1 MELNRFQDL
10 IDDQTPDPK
19 IAHTQLRARF
29 EIGTMAR
36 VLGTMLEE
44 DCWASRNDPAER
56 PDRQTTV
63 KSLGTLMAGLAR
75 LARHHDI
82 YIQEVATTHLSK
94 MARQAERQERE
105 KPSRQLFDA
114 GYPENEQIPRLMAV
128 KIVTER
134 NGQAM
139 TTINGRKFGDPLTD
153 NRYRYEDDGYRYHDV
168 FHICH
173 AAILG
178 WSPTLRG
185 LLRRKRKSN
194 AEIDEVEDGGRAIV
208 IEEGI
213 TAMVFS
219 HAEQRNFLDGIQK
232 LDHDLLRTIRGMTK
246 HLEVS
251 ARTECEWEH
260 AILTGYRIWRGI
272 RQDKGGSFTA
282 NLLTSTVSTEQTRIS
297 QPETG

>member
-19 IAHTQLRARF
+19 IAHTQLRAKL
-29 EIGTMAR
+29 EIGTMTR

-44 DCWASRNDPAER
+44 DCWASRDDPVEK
-56 PDRQTTV
+56 PDRQTRV
-63 KSLGTLMAGLAR
+63 KCLGTLMAGIAR

-82 YIQEVATTHLSK
+82 DIQEVATNHLDRMGRQTEQKEPEQLSK
-94 MARQAERQERE
+94 R
-105 KPSRQLFDA
+105 LFDA
-114 GYPENEQIPRLMAV
+114 GYPENEQIPRLMEV
-128 KIVTER
+128 KIVTEQ
-134 NGQAM
+134 NGQAI

-153 NRYRYEDDGYRYHDV
+153 NRYEDDGYRYHDV

-173 AAILG
+173 AAILS

-185 LLRRKRKSN
+185 LLHRKRKSN
-194 AEIDEVEDGGRAIV
+194 TEVDEVEDGGRAIV

-219 HAEQRNFLDGIQK
+219 HAEQRNFLDGTQK
-232 LDHDLLRTIRGMTK
+232 LDYDLLRTIRGMTK

-251 ARTECEWEH
+251 TRTEWEWEQ
-260 AILTGYRIWRGI
+260 AILTGYEIWRRI
-272 RQDKGGSFTA
+272 RQENGGRFTA
-282 NLLTSTVSTEQTRIS
+282 NLLTGTVNMDT
-297 QPETG
+297 